1 MSDSH
6 RHFRD
11 VTQAVTH
18 NLGYLRAEMPELM
31 KGFGDLGRAASHAGS
46 LDRKTKE
53 LIAVALAVA
62 GHCDA
67 CIGFHVQAL
76 VRLGATKKELAE
88 ALGMAVYMGGGPSLM
103 YSANALAAMDEF
115 AAAAATATADAG

>member
-1 MSDSH
+1 MDATH
-6 RHFRD
+6 HHFRD

-18 NLGYLRAEMPELM
+18 NLGYMREEMPDVMKAFGELG
-31 KGFGDLGRAASHAGS
+31 KSASRDGALS
-46 LDRKTKE
+46 AKTKE

-67 CIGFHVQAL
+67 CIGFHVRSL
-76 VRLGATKKELAE
+76 VRLRATKKELAE

-103 YSANALAAMDEF
+103 YAANALAAMDEF
-115 AAAAATATADAG
+115 SVPASATVAAA